1 MWKGKALVLRA
12 FLVTAL
18 LSGWIRGP
26 VEMKYTHEF
35 RDAIHTFISVRT
47 EERSVI
53 DSRPF
58 QRLRH
63 VHQLA
68 LSYLVYPGAT
78 HKRFEHSLGV
88 MHLASRIFDVVTASE
103 NLFDNRVRDIV
114 PDDLTLGYWKSVLR
128 MAALCHDLGH
138 LPFSHAAEKELLPNG
153 YDHEALTK
161 AIIYSDEM
169 QEIWSNMKPP
179 LSADDIV
186 KLAVGPKRA
195 APLELNTWETVL
207 AEIIIGDALGAD
219 RMDYLLRD
227 AYHAGVAYG
236 TFDHH
241 RLINTLRIL
250 PTKYQDTDEPALGL
264 EAGGLE
270 SSEGLMIARHFMYKQ
285 VYLHHIRRVYDI
297 HLKDFL
303 MAWLP
308 NGKFSTNLK
317 KHLNMSDVEVLSA
330 IRKAYENQRSGQHQL
345 ACRIQCRDHFRRF
358 YEAAPSDIEGGK
370 LQPGKEIAQAAEAR
384 FGADLIRYDYIRP
397 TAVAPIFPVLIFDG
411 SIKSSIH
418 RSQVLA
424 RMPEIGVDNVY
435 CDKSIRSEAIAWR
448 DENKKIILGLG

>member
-1 MWKGKALVLRA
+1 
-12 FLVTAL
+12 
-18 LSGWIRGP
+18 
-26 VEMKYTHEF
+26 MKHSHEF
-35 RDAIHTFISVRT
+35 RDPIHTFISVRT
-47 EERSVI
+47 DERKVI

-78 HKRFEHSLGV
+78 HKRYEHSLGV
-88 MHLASRIFDVVTASE
+88 MEIASRIFDVVTAPE
-103 NLFDNRVRDIV
+103 NVHHDSVREII
-114 PDDLTLGYWKSVLR
+114 PDEQSRSYWKSALR

-138 LPFSHAAEKELLPNG
+138 LPFSHAAEKELLPSG
-153 YDHEALTK
+153 YDHEAITK
-161 AIIYSDEM
+161 DIIYSSEM
-169 QEIWSNMKPP
+169 QEIWSKMTPP
-179 LSADDIV
+179 LRADDIV

-195 APLELNTWETVL
+195 APLELDTWETVL

-227 AYHAGVAYG
+227 SYHAGVAYG
-236 TFDHH
+236 TFDHQ

-250 PTKYQDTDEPALGL
+250 PTNYEESDEPALGL

-303 MAWLP
+303 IEWLP
-308 NGKFSTNLK
+308 GGKFSTKLN

-330 IRKAYENQRSGQHQL
+330 IRKAFDNG
-345 ACRIQCRDHFRRF
+345 
-358 YEAAPSDIEGGK
+358 
-370 LQPGKEIAQAAEAR
+370 
-384 FGADLIRYDYIRP
+384 IRLSMR
-397 TAVAPIFPVLIFDG
+397 
-411 SIKSSIH
+411 
-418 RSQVLA
+418 
-424 RMPEIGVDNVY
+424 
-435 CDKSIRSEAIAWR
+435 
-448 DENKKIILGLG
+448 

>member
-1 MWKGKALVLRA
+1 M
-12 FLVTAL
+12 
-18 LSGWIRGP
+18 
-26 VEMKYTHEF
+26 
-35 RDAIHTFISVRT
+35 
-47 EERSVI
+47 I

-63 VHQLA
+63 IHQLA

-78 HKRFEHSLGV
+78 HKRFEHCLGV
-88 MHLASRIFDVVTASE
+88 MDIASRIFDIVTAAE
-103 NLFDNRVRDIV
+103 NVHHDSVRELI
-114 PDDLTLGYWKSVLR
+114 PDATGRSYWKSVLR

-138 LPFSHAAEKELLPNG
+138 LPFSHAAEKELLPEG
-153 YDHEALTK
+153 YDHERLTK
-161 AIIYSDEM
+161 DIIYSDEM
-169 QEIWSNMKPP
+169 ETIWKTMK
-179 LSADDIV
+179 LTSDDIV

-195 APLELNTWETVL
+195 APLQLNTWETVL

-227 AYHAGVAYG
+227 SYHAGVTYG

-250 PTKYQDTDEPALGL
+250 PTTYEDSDEPALGL

-270 SSEGLMIARHFMYKQ
+270 SSEGLMLARHFMYKQ

-303 MAWLP
+303 VAWLP
-308 NGKFSTNLK
+308 EGKFSTELS
-317 KHLNMSDVEVLSA
+317 KHLNISDVEVLAA
-330 IRKAYENQRSGQHQL
+330 IRSAYEGEHSLQHPL
-345 ACRIQCRDHFRRF
+345 ARRIQCREHFRRF
-358 YEAAPSDIEGGK
+358 YEASLMDTQGGI
-370 LQPGKEIAQAAEAR
+370 LVPGKIIAQAAEAK
-384 FGADLIRYDYIRP
+384 FGADNIRYDHIQP
-397 TAVAPIFPVLIFDG
+397 KPAAPIFPVLIFDG
-411 SIKSSIH
+411 RIESSLQ

-435 CDKSIRSEAIAWR
+435 CDKSIRAEAVKWR
-448 DENKKIILGLG
+448 DLNINTLLKLA